1 MEVEV
6 IKIGNSRGLRLSKT
20 ILGKYKIGNKLEVI
34 LEENQIILKPIT
46 TPRKRWD
53 EAFAKFAL
61 DEQKLLMDDVFED
74 EEFEEWN

>member
-20 ILGKYKIGNKLEVI
+20 ILEKYKIGNKLEVI

-46 TPRKRWD
+46 TPRQGWD